1 MGRRAEGRA
10 VIADYS
16 VWTVELS
23 RDELMIILDGQK
35 NHRINRAK
43 RKLQFL
49 RAQRDHHRGYGR
61 MRNKQINQKPIKVLH
76 HGKSK
81 EIMIQTLAELADM
94 LPADGRKRDFISI
107 RIARRGYT
115 IYRMT
120 PQTTAEIMTA
130 RHINKEPDKSEACI
144 AAMAHSV
151 ALAIVGSRN
160 VFAGIRIWF
169 LRRRIMRRA
178 SLPELFD
185 AYNKTLAMLPIED
198 ISQITAIM
206 LGLAETIAKEP

>member
-1 MGRRAEGRA
+1 MGRRTEGRA

-49 RAQRDHHRGYGR
+49 RAQRDLHRGSGR

-81 EIMIQTLAELADM
+81 Q
-94 LPADGRKRDFISI
+94 RDYDTDLSGTC
-107 RIARRGYT
+107 RYVTR
-115 IYRMT
+115 
-120 PQTTAEIMTA
+120 
-130 RHINKEPDKSEACI
+130 
-144 AAMAHSV
+144 
-151 ALAIVGSRN
+151 
-160 VFAGIRIWF
+160 
-169 LRRRIMRRA
+169 
-178 SLPELFD
+178 
-185 AYNKTLAMLPIED
+185 
-198 ISQITAIM
+198 
-206 LGLAETIAKEP
+206 

>member
-1 MGRRAEGRA
+1 ME
-10 VIADYS
+10 
-16 VWTVELS
+16 
-23 RDELMIILDGQK
+23 
-35 NHRINRAK
+35 
-43 RKLQFL
+43 
-49 RAQRDHHRGYGR
+49 
-61 MRNKQINQKPIKVLH
+61 KVN
-76 HGKSK
+76 K

-151 ALAIVGSRN
+151 ARAIVGSRN

-169 LRRRIMRRA
+169 LRRRIMRREMCIRD
-178 SLPELFD
+178 S
-185 AYNKTLAMLPIED
+185 T
-198 ISQITAIM
+198 
-206 LGLAETIAKEP
+206 

>member
-1 MGRRAEGRA
+1 MGRRTEGRA

-35 NHRINRAK
+35 NYRINRAK

-81 EIMIQTLAELADM
+81 Q
-94 LPADGRKRDFISI
+94 RDYDTDLSGTC
-107 RIARRGYT
+107 RYVTR
-115 IYRMT
+115 
-120 PQTTAEIMTA
+120 
-130 RHINKEPDKSEACI
+130 
-144 AAMAHSV
+144 
-151 ALAIVGSRN
+151 
-160 VFAGIRIWF
+160 
-169 LRRRIMRRA
+169 
-178 SLPELFD
+178 
-185 AYNKTLAMLPIED
+185 
-198 ISQITAIM
+198 
-206 LGLAETIAKEP
+206 

>member
-1 MGRRAEGRA
+1 MGRRTEGRA

-76 HGKSK
+76 HGKS
-81 EIMIQTLAELADM
+81 MIQTLAELADM

-206 LGLAETIAKEP
+206 HGLAETIAKEP

>member
-1 MGRRAEGRA
+1 
-10 VIADYS
+10 
-16 VWTVELS
+16 
-23 RDELMIILDGQK
+23 
-35 NHRINRAK
+35 
-43 RKLQFL
+43 
-49 RAQRDHHRGYGR
+49 
-61 MRNKQINQKPIKVLH
+61 
-76 HGKSK
+76 
-81 EIMIQTLAELADM
+81 MIQTLAELADM

-160 VFAGIRIWF
+160 VFAGVRVWF
-169 LRRRIMRRA
+169 LRRRFMKRGTFN
-178 SLPELFD
+178 ELFD
-185 AYNKTLAMLPIED
+185 CYQKILLMIPLED
-198 ISQITAIM
+198 IASVAAVM
-206 LGLAETIAKEP
+206 EGLSATISKDHE

>member
-1 MGRRAEGRA
+1 MGRRTEGRA

-49 RAQRDHHRGYGR
+49 RAQRDLHR
-61 MRNKQINQKPIKVLH
+61 
-76 HGKSK
+76 
-81 EIMIQTLAELADM
+81 AELADM

-198 ISQITAIM
+198 ISQTTAIM